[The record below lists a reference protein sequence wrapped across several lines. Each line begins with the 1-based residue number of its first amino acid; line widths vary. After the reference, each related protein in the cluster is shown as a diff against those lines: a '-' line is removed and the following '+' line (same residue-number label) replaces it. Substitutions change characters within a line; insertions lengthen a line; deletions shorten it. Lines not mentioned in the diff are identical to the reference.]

1 MTRGAPGT
9 AARIGTLPGMDFAVP
24 LRLAV
29 AALAIGALLSLAA
42 PAHARAAPEALPDVA
57 AAELPVEARRTLALI
72 RNGGPFPYER
82 DGVRFGNR
90 ERLLPAKPRG
100 YYREYTV
107 RTPGAR
113 NRGARRIVCGGPP
126 RTPDACYYTHDHYQS
141 FARIRE

>member
-1 MTRGAPGT
+1 MERAEKLNAFLKP
-9 AARIGTLPGMDFAVP
+9 RRGMD
-24 LRLAV
+24 
-29 AALAIGALLSLAA
+29 IA
-42 PAHARAAPEALPDVA
+42 PATMEQRMRKSP
-57 AAELPVEARRTLALI
+57 AEIALI

>member
-1 MTRGAPGT
+1 MRPLPACRG
-9 AARIGTLPGMDFAVP
+9 I
-24 LRLAV
+24 AV
-29 AALAIGALLSLAA
+29 AFVLAFALAA
-42 PAHARAAPEALPDVA
+42 PPLHARSTPATLPQIAATDLPK
-57 AAELPVEARRTLALI
+57 EARETLRAI
-72 RNGGPFPYER
+72 RQGGPFPYER

-90 ERLLPAKPRG
+90 EKLLPAMPRD

-126 RTPDACYYTHDHYQS
+126 AAPVACYYTQDHYQS